1 MFKVK
6 YDEKIL
12 GAQKNKMD
20 VAFGE
25 LGKLYYKAHKNDYEE
40 AFAQPI
46 AKIKEAED
54 TIFRHRSEVLKR
66 SGLMLCK
73 YCGEEI
79 LDVSRF
85 CNFCGKPVEPRPKE
99 ERVAEYEINV
109 QPETAAEEEAQAVA
123 EQQEAPAEEEA
134 PAPVE
139 QHEAPAEEKAP
150 QPQPV
155 PEPDPEP
162 EPQPEPEPEER
173 KCPNC
178 GKVVSGDNA
187 FCENCGMR
195 IQELTEFELMQKRWP
210 LCGFTTS
217 EDDVFYCVECG
228 AKLQ

>member
-109 QPETAAEEEAQAVA
+109 QPETAAEEEAQTVT
-123 EQQEAPAEEEA
+123 EQQ
-134 PAPVE
+134 
-139 QHEAPAEEKAP
+139 EAPAEEKAP
-150 QPQPV
+150 QPQPQPV
-155 PEPDPEP
+155 PEPELEP
-162 EPQPEPEPEER
+162 EPEPEPEER

-178 GKVVSGDNA
+178 GKIVSGDNA

-195 IQELTEFELMQKRWP
+195 IQELTEFELMQKRCP